1 LSGVPNLAGPP
12 WSGNAPELMLQTMDR
27 HSWKPRGSLVAGLLA
42 VLVAAACRGPAFPD
56 AWPYSATDQPVRAPH
71 GMVVSTDSIAS
82 QVGVDVLQAGGNAV
96 DAAVAVQFAL
106 AVVNPE
112 AGNIGGGG
120 FLVLHWSD
128 GGSAALDFREKA
140 PLAASRDMYLDE
152 TGEPTDA
159 SLVGHLSS
167 GVPGSVAGMWTAHR
181 LYGELDW
188 ADLVEPAIRLAH
200 GFVVGP
206 RFESSLGPRMVESLR
221 QFPATAAQFLP
232 RDGQPPQ
239 IGDTLRQP
247 DLERTLRRIQELGP
261 DGFYRG
267 ETADL
272 IVAEM
277 KRGGGIITH
286 EDLDAYEAVWRDP
299 ISFTYR
305 GQTVLSMPPS
315 SSGGVTLAEIA
326 NILDRYDLTDVGWH
340 SPESIHLYA
349 EAFRRAY
356 ADRNYYL
363 GDPDYVEQPVKRMIS
378 KAYADERAST
388 IDRAR
393 ATPSAEV
400 EPGMGPALREGPNT
414 THYSIVDEDG
424 NAVAVTTTL
433 NALYGSKV
441 TVTGAG
447 FLLNDEMDDFSA
459 KPGSPNLYGLVQGE
473 QNAIEPGKR
482 MLSSMSPAIVI
493 APDGSLRMVT
503 GTPGGGTIITTVF
516 QTISNV
522 LDYGMNAAQAVN
534 APRVHHQHLPD
545 RIEYEHGGLDAQTV
559 TELEALGHTVEE
571 RNGTSGDA
579 QVTVVADGV
588 LTGWSDPRGGGRA
601 IGY

>member
-1 LSGVPNLAGPP
+1 MLPTMERNL
-12 WSGNAPELMLQTMDR
+12 R
-27 HSWKPRGSLVAGLLA
+27 KPRGYRIAGLLV
-42 VLVAAACRGPAFPD
+42 VLLAAACQGPAFPD
-56 AWPYSATDQPVRAPH
+56 AWPFSAGDHPVRAAH

-120 FLVLHWSD
+120 FLVLHWAD
-128 GGSAALDFREKA
+128 GSSAALDFREKA
-140 PLAASRDMYLDE
+140 PLAATRDMYLDAS
-152 TGEPTDA
+152 GEPTDA
-159 SLVGHLSS
+159 SLVGHLAS
-167 GVPGSVAGMWTAHR
+167 GVPGSVAGMWAAHR

-188 ADLVEPAIRLAH
+188 ADLLEPAIRLA
-200 GFVVGP
+200 P
-206 RFESSLGPRMVESLR
+206 RTAESLR
-221 QFPATAAQFLP
+221 QFPASAAQFLP

-277 KRGGGIITH
+277 ERGGGIITH

-299 ISFTYR
+299 VSFTYR
-305 GQTVLSMPPS
+305 GHTVISMPPS
-315 SSGGVTLAEIA
+315 SSGGATMAEIA

-363 GDPDYVEQPVKRMIS
+363 GDPDFVDQPLDRMIS

-393 ATPSAEV
+393 ATPSTEV
-400 EPGMGPALREGPNT
+400 EPGMGPVLHEGPNT

-424 NAVAVTTTL
+424 DAVAVTTTL

-482 MLSSMSPAIVI
+482 MLSSMSPAIVLDQ
-493 APDGSLRMVT
+493 DGSLRMVT

-545 RIEYEHGGLDAQTV
+545 RIQYEHGGLDAETV

-571 RNGTSGDA
+571 RSGTSGDA
-579 QVTVVADGV
+579 QVIVVADSV